1 MFEPRVA
8 NGEHVNGKAV
18 IALPVAQ
25 FAVAILRV
33 VAPPRET
40 APPPARPAPAVKVK
54 DGFASM
60 LLSTLEGAMLR
71 LTAPVVPP
79 PVRPEPATRPVIV
92 PEPPP
97 RGVWPGAKLIVP
109 LAFTLRPVSA
119 TAPLEPNR
127 RFIVAE
133 GVSVLFELSTG
144 SACQRKIWFCAA
156 PAELLKT
163 EATLSSAL
171 ELKACE
177 AVAVPAGGRST
188 PAAESGPVKLAEAPP
203 NDPVAVRL
211 PAMFWSPEMAIF
223 PVMFWLPVNALST
236 SSRAKLEAGTPFRL
250 PALAALVADAA
261 VRALSAFT
269 PVKAEPLPEKAVAV
283 TVPLTV

>member
-8 NGEHVNGKAV
+8 TGEQVNGKAV

-33 VAPPRET
+33 VVPPRGT

-60 LLSTLEGAMLR
+60 PLSTPEGAMLR

-79 PVRPEPATRPVIV
+79 PVRPEPAITPVIV

-97 RGVWPGAKLIVP
+97 GGVWPGAKLIVP

-119 TAPLEPNR
+119 TVPLEPNR

-133 GVSVLFELSTG
+133 GVPVVFEPGTG

-156 PAELLKT
+156 LTELLKT

-177 AVAVPAGGRST
+177 AVAVPVEGRRT
-188 PAAESGPVKLAEAPP
+188 RAAESGPVKLAEEPP

-211 PAMFWSPEMAIF
+211 PAMFWSPEKRLA
-223 PVMFWLPVNALST
+223 PV
-236 SSRAKLEAGTPFRL
+236 
-250 PALAALVADAA
+250 VA
-261 VRALSAFT
+261 
-269 PVKAEPLPEKAVAV
+269 
-283 TVPLTV
+283 